1 MRRSGRRITV
11 VVLVAVGIVSA
22 FFLISWASGLI
33 WPSPEANGIRIGLP
47 EPQYESDVSIE
58 EALLNRRSVRQ
69 YTGEPLMVQEVS
81 QLVWATQG
89 ITDPRGLRTAPSAGA
104 LYPLEVYVVVGDVE
118 GLAVGV
124 YRYKPQEHELEK
136 VLEGDMRAEL
146 SDAALGQASVRTAAI
161 DIVITAVYE
170 RTTVQYGDRG
180 IRYVHLE
187 AGHAAQ
193 NLCLQA
199 TAMDLGIVTAGAFT
213 DDQVNDVLNLP
224 ENEQPLYIIPI
235 GRK

>member
-1 MRRSGRRITV
+1 VRRSGRRITV
-11 VVLVAVGIVSA
+11 VVLVAVEIVSA
-22 FFLISWASGLI
+22 FFLISWASGVI
-33 WPSPEANGIRIGLP
+33 WPSPEANGIRIELP
-47 EPQYESDVSIE
+47 EPRYDSDVSVE

-69 YTGEPLMVQEVS
+69 YTGEPLTIQEVS
-81 QLVWATQG
+81 QLVWAAQG

-104 LYPLEVYVVVGDVE
+104 LYPLELYVVVGDVE
-118 GLAVGV
+118 DLAVGV
-124 YRYKPQEHELEK
+124 YKYRPQEHELEK
-136 VLEGDMRAEL
+136 VLEGDVRAEL
-146 SDAALGQASVRTAAI
+146 ADAALGQASVRTAAI
-161 DIVITAVYE
+161 DIVISAVYE

-213 DDQVNDVLNLP
+213 DDQVKEVLNLP

>member
-1 MRRSGRRITV
+1 MVLVV
-11 VVLVAVGIVSA
+11 VVLVVVGIASA
-22 FFLISWASGLI
+22 FLLLSWASGLL
-33 WPSPEANGIRIGLP
+33 WSSVPVEEIRISLS
-47 EPQYESDVSIE
+47 EPRYDSDVSIE

-69 YTGEPLMVQEVS
+69 FSSEPLTLEEVS
-81 QLVWATQG
+81 QLVWAAQG

-104 LYPLEVYVVVGDVE
+104 LYPLELYVVVGNIEDLTE
-118 GLAVGV
+118 GV
-124 YRYKPQEHELEK
+124 YRYSPQEHELEK
-136 VLEGDMRAEL
+136 VLDGDLRADL
-146 SDAALGQASVRTAAI
+146 SEAAMGQASVRGAAV

-199 TAMDLGIVTAGAFT
+199 TAMDLGIVTAGAFS
-213 DDQVNDVLNLP
+213 DDQV
-224 ENEQPLYIIPI
+224 
-235 GRK
+235 K